1 MAFEHLGLLGSDDY
15 FSESSP
21 ADRLKIHTAV
31 ERLAIDPAD
40 IPVTAKRPIAPK
52 PSLPL
57 VSQANR
63 LIARPSA
70 APFGTQRPSSP
81 APVATTSK
89 KRKAPVAKT
98 ASLPAPTYVASSSQ
112 YSQPTSYSASQ
123 PAPASY
129 SQAPQHSQ
137 LHATQAA
144 YPHGGQITMTQQQR
158 DDAAYLDD
166 DNYDE
171 EEAQYT
177 DFYLSFQST
186 VVGIQYYDG
195 LVGPGEQVN
204 LVREPMNKYDEN
216 AIQVMNVRMRQVGHI
231 PRQTAANLAPL
242 IDRDLIVVEGMMN
255 DGNLQ
260 GRQYTLSV
268 TLSIYGKPGVRSML
282 EPLLRWATP
291 GRRGFTDA
299 MRLQSGVALSQ
310 TASYSV
316 GSSAGPSYVSGSANN
331 PVYIQDLTSSQP
343 SSQSSQSQLANQRV
357 HEAIEA
363 QRRAE
368 ELRVM
373 LAGLQKVDD
382 EGRRANFLDALYE
395 QEKQD
400 ILNLP
405 EHPSPPGKD
414 DGTLTVDLLKHQKQ
428 GLLWCIDRES
438 VVLPQKEGEPHQ
450 QFWEYRAH
458 PGKKG
463 YYMNI
468 ITKTP
473 VPLDMPPAIGHGGIM
488 SDSMGLGKSL
498 TFLAL
503 IITTKKIQ
511 PAGYDNPTLVVC
523 PLSVLSNWE
532 SQIAH
537 HCVSGTLST
546 YTYYGD
552 HRNVDAQ
559 VLKAYDVVL
568 TTYQTISADFEAM
581 GGFKTAEELAN
592 GTTTRKKRKI
602 EKSDKGLFDIR
613 WKRVV
618 LDEAHQIRNPKTKIA
633 QSVSALEG
641 YYRWAVSGTPIVN
654 SPSDLGSLLTFLR
667 MCTPLDQIAMFNR
680 LLSRPL
686 SKGDAAATTLLK
698 QLMKHISIRRSKE
711 MQDEQGNRLVELPK
725 VTVHVTN
732 VELDEGTRRI
742 YDTVERL
749 SRQRFVDMANAAENG
764 ESVPNVVLS
773 LLTRMR
779 QIALHPGLVPADYL
793 DKLKSDEATDHT
805 PGVVAITPQ
814 EKARLQNILFHA
826 EEDSEECAICFDSLK
841 NPRILPD
848 GHYFCFECIS
858 GYIQAHGAEATC
870 PMDRRPISMADL
882 IEPAPPTDLTQAP
895 RPRNGFNDIGLASSP
910 RSSPKIDRLIQILKL
925 IPSDEKAV
933 VFSQFTSFLEKIANQ
948 LEVNGITF
956 VEFNG
961 GMSAKRRQEVL
972 ESFSIPLAKKSSRR
986 TTTKTEGGDSD
997 TESEYDIS
1005 KDDDYI
1011 DDEGDGSIFS
1021 STLPTK
1027 GKGKG
1032 KGKDKASLGRSS
1044 GRNPQVLLIS
1054 LKSGAT
1060 GLNLTVANHLFL
1072 MDPWWQEAIESQ
1084 AIDRVNRIGQ
1094 KKEVQVYQMI
1104 TTDTVE
1110 SKVLEIQA
1118 RKKEMIDQA
1127 FSGMGGREV
1136 VREKREARMQDF
1148 IELFGLKRE
1157 GGRVKL
1163 KDDGKPKDDGFIVDD
1178 DDELDWVPRARTK
1191 EKKEKKETPI
1201 LKEILQFTPEH
1212 LKKPAHRGKTYFV
1225 VESTDSV
1232 IEQRASNDVWY
1243 CCLFHASRD
1252 TPSAMSHALRPY
1264 LAAVR
1269 ATLTAAMTLEN
1280 FSSQVVERHNKPEV
1294 EVGTSLEVLLNPLV
1308 ISRSKTEQVFIEPSV
1323 NSIRMSIKIKQA
1335 DDIEQILCHK
1345 FTRFMMMRAENFVIL
1360 RRKPIPGYD
1369 ISFLITNFHSET
1381 MLKHKLVD
1389 FIIQFME
1396 DVDKEISEMKLSL
1409 NARAR
1414 TVAES
1419 YLTAF
1424 G

>member
-1 MAFEHLGLLGSDDY
+1 MATAPDPSNYIIEYARPGSSEKCNGRPPCNGSTIVLGDLRFGTKKYDNKINEKMQYRHWGCVTPDILYDLAFLDVDRIPGVDRLN
-15 FSESSP
+15 P

-31 ERLAIDPAD
+31 QRLAVDPAD
-40 IPVTAKRPIAPK
+40 IPVTAKRPIAAK
-52 PSLPL
+52 PSFHSA
-57 VSQANR
+57 SQAS
-63 LIARPSA
+63 RPAAA
-70 APFGTQRPSSP
+70 APFGTQRPSVP
-81 APVATTSK
+81 APVPTTSK
-89 KRKAPVAKT
+89 KRKAAVAKT
-98 ASLPAPTYVASSSQ
+98 TSLPAPSYTPSLSQ
-112 YSQPTSYSASQ
+112 YSQPATYASQ
-123 PAPASY
+123 PAQPSY
-129 SQAPQHSQ
+129 SQAPHHGQSR
-137 LHATQAA
+137 ATSAS
-144 YPHGGQITMTQQQR
+144 YPYGGQITMTQQQR

-166 DNYDE
+166 DNYDQ
-171 EEAQYT
+171 EEAQFT

-204 LVREPMNKYDEN
+204 LVREPTNKYDRN
-216 AIQVMNVRMRQVGHI
+216 AIQVMNIRLRQVGHI
-231 PRQTAANLAPL
+231 PRQTAAELAPL
-242 IDRDLIVVEGMMN
+242 IDRELIMVEGTMN

-260 GRQYTLSV
+260 GHQYTLSV
-268 TLSIYGKPGVRSML
+268 TLSVYGKPGVRTIL

-291 GRRGFTDA
+291 GKRGFTDA
-299 MRLQSGVALSQ
+299 MRLQSGLALSQ
-310 TASYSV
+310 TAGYSAE
-316 GSSAGPSYVSGSANN
+316 SSAGPSYAHGSAQN
-331 PVYIQDLTSSQP
+331 PVYIEELTSSQQ
-343 SSQSSQSQLANQRV
+343 SSQSSQAQLANQRALEV
-357 HEAIEA
+357 IEA

-428 GLLWCIDRES
+428 GLLWCLNRES
-438 VVLPQKEGEPHQ
+438 VALPQKAGEPHQ

-458 PGKKG
+458 PGRKG
-463 YYMNI
+463 YYMNT

-473 VPLDMPPAIGHGGIM
+473 VPLDMPPAIGHGGVM

-503 IITTKKIQ
+503 IIATKEVQ
-511 PAGYDNPTLVVC
+511 PAGHDNPTLIGKLLYALQPFISDV
-523 PLSVLSNWE
+523 
-532 SQIAH
+532 IIY
-537 HCVSGTLST
+537 GTLST
-546 YTYYGD
+546 YTYYGAY
-552 HRNVDAQ
+552 RNVDAQ

-568 TTYQTISADFEAM
+568 TTYQTVSADFEAM
-581 GGFKTAEELAN
+581 GGFKTVEELTADAAN
-592 GTTTRKKRKI
+592 RTKKRKV
-602 EKSDKGLFDIR
+602 EKTDKGLFEIK

-633 QSVSALEG
+633 QSVSALDG

-686 SKGDAAATTLLK
+686 SKGDVAATTLLK

-732 VELDEGTRRI
+732 VELDEDTRRI

-749 SRQRFVDMANAAENG
+749 SRQRFVNMANAAENG

-793 DKLKSDEATDHT
+793 DKLRSDEAADHT
-805 PGVVAITPQ
+805 PEVTAITPQ
-814 EKARLQNILFHA
+814 EKARLQSILFHA

-848 GHYFCFECIS
+848 GHYFCVDCIS

-870 PMDRRPISMADL
+870 PMDRRPISIADL

-895 RPRNGFNDIGLASSP
+895 RPSNDFDGIGLVSSLG
-910 RSSPKIDRLIQILKL
+910 SSPKIDRLIQILKL

-933 VFSQFTSFLEKIANQ
+933 VFSQFTSFLEKIADQ
-948 LEVNGITF
+948 LEANGITF

-972 ESFSIPLAKKSSRR
+972 EAFPLVKKSSRR
-986 TTTKTEGGDSD
+986 VKKEGDNTD
-997 TESEYDIS
+997 TESEYELAN
-1005 KDDDYI
+1005 DDNYI
-1011 DDEGDGSIFS
+1011 DEEDGSIFT
-1021 STLPTK
+1021 STLSTKGKRKTK
-1027 GKGKG
+1027 GKGR
-1032 KGKDKASLGRSS
+1032 ASQGRSS

-1094 KKEVQVYQMI
+1094 KREVQVYQMI
-1104 TTDTVE
+1104 TTGTVE
-1110 SKVLEIQA
+1110 SKVLDIQA
-1118 RKKEMIDQA
+1118 RKKAMIDQA

-1163 KDDGKPKDDGFIVDD
+1163 KDDNKAKDDGFIVDD
-1178 DDELDWVPRARTK
+1178 DEELDWVPTRTRTK
-1191 EKKEKKETPI
+1191 EKK
-1201 LKEILQFTPEH
+1201 
-1212 LKKPAHRGKTYFV
+1212 
-1225 VESTDSV
+1225 
-1232 IEQRASNDVWY
+1232 
-1243 CCLFHASRD
+1243 
-1252 TPSAMSHALRPY
+1252 
-1264 LAAVR
+1264 
-1269 ATLTAAMTLEN
+1269 
-1280 FSSQVVERHNKPEV
+1280 
-1294 EVGTSLEVLLNPLV
+1294 
-1308 ISRSKTEQVFIEPSV
+1308 
-1323 NSIRMSIKIKQA
+1323 
-1335 DDIEQILCHK
+1335 
-1345 FTRFMMMRAENFVIL
+1345 
-1360 RRKPIPGYD
+1360 
-1369 ISFLITNFHSET
+1369 
-1381 MLKHKLVD
+1381 
-1389 FIIQFME
+1389 
-1396 DVDKEISEMKLSL
+1396 KEISVDSD
-1409 NARAR
+1409 
-1414 TVAES
+1414 
-1419 YLTAF
+1419 
-1424 G
+1424 